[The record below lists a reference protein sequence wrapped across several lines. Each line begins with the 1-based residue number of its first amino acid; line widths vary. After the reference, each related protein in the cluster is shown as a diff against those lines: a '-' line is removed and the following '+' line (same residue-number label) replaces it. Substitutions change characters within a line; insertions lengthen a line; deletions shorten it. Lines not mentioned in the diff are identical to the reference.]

1 MDRQPRF
8 VGAGGPVGADQGR
21 AAAVVVRPGDAGGV
35 PCAFALDAVLQCDAA
50 GVGEL
55 IADRQRGGV
64 FPKVRLIYPHERR
77 GREGQRLL
85 GHLPREIGYLDVED
99 VFAAGVGT
107 QQEDHRHECRDVENA
122 LFFILYFG
130 LAAESEIGEG
140 DSLDDFGIVEQIE
153 FRNAQHAQYGRR
165 NIDFQTGNASRYMD
179 VDGGGV
185 GELVVV
191 VHGDFVRLVDI
202 LSGPVERRSFERSED
217 GRFGALVELACGERF
232 VCPAFDGD
240 RTDPGCR
247 NHVYSQFVVA
257 PRHDVEEGV
266 DVVGVGSRALL
277 EAQRDDVRRSG
288 LAECKP
294 GSRVRNVEVDALGR
308 ERLGFVL
315 RSQQQVADFVGIGA
329 AFHLQIENRGQAA
342 ESESDWFA
350 FVGFARFGIG
360 ETQDG
365 GRQRVGGAVESVA
378 ALGAQVPER
387 DAGFGAVY
395 GRMGIESH
403 VLPRSGLRRQFPFE
417 CEVAV
422 VVSERPEFRGGAGS
436 GEKNSHGV
444 VVFPVSGECAFSDG
458 DAGAGFGVVGDIG
471 AEFYERVAGVCRIVR
486 LVVTAAARGQCGR
499 SEDCQSFIGVFHSCA
514 VFYSLSK

>member
-130 LAAESEIGEG
+130 LAAESEICEG
-140 DSLDDFGIVEQIE
+140 DSLDDVGIVEQVE

-191 VHGDFVRLVDI
+191 VHGDFVRLVNI

-217 GRFGALVELACGERF
+217 GRFGALVELACGKRF

-288 LAECKP
+288 LAECE
-294 GSRVRNVEVDALGR
+294 S
-308 ERLGFVL
+308 
-315 RSQQQVADFVGIGA
+315 GA
-329 AFHLQIENRGQAA
+329 
-342 ESESDWFA
+342 
-350 FVGFARFGIG
+350 
-360 ETQDG
+360 
-365 GRQRVGGAVESVA
+365 
-378 ALGAQVPER
+378 
-387 DAGFGAVY
+387 
-395 GRMGIESH
+395 H
-403 VLPRSGLRRQFPFE
+403 V
-417 CEVAV
+417 
-422 VVSERPEFRGGAGS
+422 
-436 GEKNSHGV
+436 
-444 VVFPVSGECAFSDG
+444 
-458 DAGAGFGVVGDIG
+458 
-471 AEFYERVAGVCRIVR
+471 
-486 LVVTAAARGQCGR
+486 
-499 SEDCQSFIGVFHSCA
+499 
-514 VFYSLSK
+514 